1 MGRGEMG
8 STTLWIRDKCPETE
22 SGLAG
27 GAMAEPA
34 KKVAERAEERLEKVA
49 ENVKER
55 FDRVTEG
62 RFSDKV
68 KEGRFADQT
77 DHGVDRARDDERRR
91 KQGGST

>member
-1 MGRGEMG
+1 M
-8 STTLWIRDKCPETE
+8 T
-22 SGLAG
+22 
-27 GAMAEPA
+27 EPA

-49 ENVKER
+49 ENVRER

-91 KQGGST
+91 KQGGPT